1 MNDKMNKVKQMDKFL
16 EMYYLSRFNQ
26 QEVETMNRQITSNNI
41 GSIIKTDP
49 KSIPSKIQDWWFH
62 RLILPNI

>member
-1 MNDKMNKVKQMDKFL
+1 MNDKMNKVKEMDKFL
-16 EMYYLSRFNQ
+16 EMYYLTRFNQ

-49 KSIPSKIQDWWFH
+49 KSRTDGFTG
-62 RLILPNI
+62 

>member
-1 MNDKMNKVKQMDKFL
+1 MNDKKNKVKQMDKFL

-49 KSIPSKIQDWWFH
+49 K
-62 RLILPNI
+62 

>member
-1 MNDKMNKVKQMDKFL
+1 MDNFL
-16 EMYYLSRFNQ
+16 EMYYLTRFNQ

-49 KSIPSKIQDWWFH
+49 KSRTDGFTG
-62 RLILPNI
+62 